1 MKKLVLISSFFLMI
15 VAGAM
20 AGVNNN
26 VTPQILSSFKK
37 EFSFAENVQWRSA
50 DNIAFATFSISGK
63 WFTAY
68 FHRDGELLA
77 TTRNM
82 LFDELPLTVMQA
94 VSKKYCPGDAVG
106 IYEWQSGTETF
117 YFMTIN
123 SKKAESKIKVS
134 TDGQVEVV
142 KKTRK

>member
-20 AGVNNN
+20 AAVHEN
-26 VTPQILSSFKK
+26 VTPRILSSFKK
-37 EFSFAENVQWRSA
+37 EFSFAENVMWRSA
-50 DNIAFATFSISGK
+50 DNIAFATFSINDK

-82 LFDELPLTVMQA
+82 LFDELPLAVMQA
-94 VSKKYCPGDAVG
+94 VSKKYQPGDTQE
-106 IYEWQSGTETF
+106 IYEWQSGGETF
-117 YFMTIN
+117 YFMTVD
-123 SKKAESKIKVS
+123 SKKTENKIKVS
-134 TDGQVEVV
+134 AYGQIEVV

>member
-1 MKKLVLISSFFLMI
+1 MKKLLVISSFFLMI
-15 VAGAM
+15 AAGAM
-20 AGVNNN
+20 AGVNEN

-37 EFSFAENVQWRSA
+37 EFSFAENVKWRSA

-77 TTRNM
+77 TTHNM

-94 VSKKYCPGDAVG
+94 VSKKYHPGDTEG
-106 IYEWQSGTETF
+106 IYEWQSGGETF

-123 SKKAESKIKVS
+123 SKKAEIKIKIFA
-134 TDGQVEVV
+134 DGQMEVV
-142 KKTRK
+142 KKIRK